1 MSSIKIQNRKAK
13 RHFVNTEPIKSSM
26 SIEGLSMFSN
36 DTYDKLKWVAQI
48 LLPGISTLWFTIS
61 SLWQLPYA
69 AQILGTIAA
78 INLFVGGLVG
88 ISKSNYPGD
97 GTMIVDTS
105 DPDKDIYRMELSDP
119 VEDLSNK
126 DSVTFKVKHMRID
139 N

>member
-1 MSSIKIQNRKAK
+1 
-13 RHFVNTEPIKSSM
+13 
-26 SIEGLSMFSN
+26 MFSN